1 MTLEVFHFEISGI
14 DSNDSQSENKLGI
27 LATLEIFHCEMSD
40 KIVDFTKLNFLLCK
54 LNEN

>member
-40 KIVDFTKLNFLLCK
+40 KIVSSHISNF
-54 LNEN
+54 ESIPF